1 MLEGVTRRLFGA
13 SLVGNG
19 EIGAG
24 DVAVRD
30 RPKRPKIGLALG
42 GGAARGWAAIG
53 IVRRLHEAGIVPDVV
68 AGTSMGAV
76 VGACD
81 LAGRLGCLETFALEL
96 TPRRVFSLLDL
107 HLGGSGLIN
116 GDRLAALL
124 ADRLDD
130 VRIEA
135 LKRPFTAV
143 ATELATGHEIWLN
156 SGRLV
161 DALRASYAL
170 PGIFE
175 PARVAGRVLVDGA
188 LVNPV
193 PVSVCRAQG
202 ADLVIAVNLAT
213 DTFAHG
219 TVVQSLPAEATA
231 PAHGEGL
238 ADRVGRGLFRRFF
251 PGDADRPGLT
261 GVMMESFNI
270 IQDRITRSRLAGDP
284 PDVMIA
290 PRLGHIGLFD
300 FHRADEAIDIGASA
314 ADRSIADI
322 RTLVAELTR

>member
-1 MLEGVTRRLFGA
+1 MLEGVTRRLFGMT
-13 SLVGNG
+13 
-19 EIGAG
+19 G
-24 DVAVRD
+24 DGHGGGPVPVPPR
-30 RPKRPKIGLALG
+30 RPKIGLAVG

-53 IVRRLHEAGIVPDVV
+53 VLRRLREAGIVPDVV

-81 LAGRLGCLETFALEL
+81 LAGRLDQLEAFATEL
-96 TPRRVFSLLDL
+96 TPRRVFALLDL
-107 HLGGSGLIN
+107 HLGGSGFVG
-116 GDRLAALL
+116 GDRLARLIVSH
-124 ADRLDD
+124 LDD
-130 VRIEA
+130 IRIED
-135 LKRPFTAV
+135 LGRPFTAV

-175 PARVAGRVLVDGA
+175 PVHIGRRLLVDGA

-193 PVSVCRAQG
+193 PVSVCRALG
-202 ADLVIAVNLAT
+202 AELVIAVNVSTEAIG
-213 DTFAHG
+213 HG
-219 TVVQSLPAEATA
+219 TVVQSLPADAGEATRSETTTEGIA
-231 PAHGEGL
+231 PS
-238 ADRVGRGLFRRFF
+238 LFRRLF
-251 PGDADRPGLT
+251 GGGTDKPGLS

-290 PRLGHIGLFD
+290 PRLSHIGLFD
-300 FHRADEAIDIGASA
+300 FHRAPEAIAVGVSA
-314 ADRSIADI
+314 TDRALPDV
-322 RTLVAELTR
+322 TALVAELTR

>member
-1 MLEGVTRRLFGA
+1 MLEGVTRRLFGTT
-13 SLVGNG
+13 
-19 EIGAG
+19 G
-24 DVAVRD
+24 DGHGGGPVVVPPR
-30 RPKRPKIGLALG
+30 RPKIGLAVG

-53 IVRRLHEAGIVPDVV
+53 VLRRLRESGIVPDVV

-81 LAGRLGCLETFALEL
+81 LAGRLDRLEAFAADL
-96 TPRRVFSLLDL
+96 TPRRVFALLDL
-107 HLGGSGLIN
+107 RLGGSGFVG
-116 GDRLAALL
+116 GDRLARLIVSQ
-124 ADRLDD
+124 LDD
-130 VRIEA
+130 LRIEDLA
-135 LKRPFTAV
+135 RPFTAV

-175 PARVAGRVLVDGA
+175 PVRLGRRLLVDGA

-193 PVSVCRAQG
+193 PVSVCRALG
-202 ADLVIAVNLAT
+202 AELVIAVNVSA
-213 DTFAHG
+213 DAVGHG
-219 TVVQSLPAEATA
+219 TVVQSLPAE
-231 PAHGEGL
+231 PAEDDVADPREGL
-238 ADRVGRGLFRRFF
+238 APSLFRRLLGGT
-251 PGDADRPGLT
+251 GDKPGLS

-290 PRLGHIGLFD
+290 PRLAHIGLFD
-300 FHRADEAIDIGASA
+300 FHRAEEAIAIGLA
-314 ADRSIADI
+314 ATDRALPDVT
-322 RTLVAELTR
+322 TLIAELTR

>member
-1 MLEGVTRRLFGA
+1 MLEGVTRRLFGPHDE
-13 SLVGNG
+13 S
-19 EIGAG
+19 GAG
-24 DVAVRD
+24 SGAPPPPSR
-30 RPKRPKIGLALG
+30 RPPRIGLAVG

-53 IVRRLHEAGIVPDVV
+53 IVRRLREAGIVPDIV

-81 LAGRLGCLETFALEL
+81 LAGRLGALEDFATGL

-107 HLGGSGLIN
+107 RFGRSGLVG
-116 GDRLAALL
+116 GDRLAKLVVSH
-124 ADRLDD
+124 LDD
-130 VRIEA
+130 IRIEE
-135 LKRPFTAV
+135 LGRPFAAV
-143 ATELATGHEIWLN
+143 ATELATGHEIWLT

-175 PARVAGRVLVDGA
+175 PVRIGRRLLVDGA

-193 PVSVCRAQG
+193 PVSVCRALG
-202 ADLVIAVNLAT
+202 AELVIAVNLST
-213 DTFAHG
+213 DTLAHG
-219 TVVQSLPAEATA
+219 TVVQSLPADEEREA
-231 PAHGEGL
+231 PDDRGEPGL
-238 ADRVGRGLFRRFF
+238 AQSVLRRIF
-251 PGDADRPGLT
+251 GGGADAPGLT

-290 PRLGHIGLFD
+290 PRLGQIGLFD
-300 FHRADEAIDIGASA
+300 FHRAAEAIAVGVATT
-314 ADRSIADI
+314 DRVLPEIT
-322 RTLVAELTR
+322 TLVAELTR